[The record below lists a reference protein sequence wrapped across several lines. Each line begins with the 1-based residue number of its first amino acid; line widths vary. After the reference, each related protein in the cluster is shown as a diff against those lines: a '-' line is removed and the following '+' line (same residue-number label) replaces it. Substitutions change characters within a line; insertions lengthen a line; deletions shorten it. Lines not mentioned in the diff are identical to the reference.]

1 MGMVLEKA
9 EGGSWGAAPGGREV
23 AVDEAAAL
31 DSSLLLLL
39 AEEVLETIE
48 LGRRKLERGGA
59 MVEDSE
65 VSVEAKVLCREL
77 AESGVVRG
85 EGQTPSSP
93 ESYAPAELEPESSD
107 T

>member
-1 MGMVLEKA
+1 M
-9 EGGSWGAAPGGREV
+9 
-23 AVDEAAAL
+23 DEAAAF

-39 AEEVLETIE
+39 AEEVLETID
-48 LGRRKLERGGA
+48 LGRRKLARGVAIEEG
-59 MVEDSE
+59 SL

-93 ESYAPAELEPESSD
+93 ES
-107 T
+107 